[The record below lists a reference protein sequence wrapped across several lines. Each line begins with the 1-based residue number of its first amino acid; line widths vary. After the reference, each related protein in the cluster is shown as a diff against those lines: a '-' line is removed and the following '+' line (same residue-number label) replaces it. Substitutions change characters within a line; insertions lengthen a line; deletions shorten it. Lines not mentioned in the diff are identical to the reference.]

1 MSSGPFPYDSARRRS
16 VGSERY
22 PGGMSHYGVKLAVK
36 NMS

>member
-22 PGGMSHYGVKLAVK
+22 PGGMCRHGVQLVAK